1 MEWTSLGDK
10 SNSDEKQPVVYK
22 HPLEGVQI
30 ILTEGIKDEVDLTSL
45 FRTSEGKRFANQ
57 VASQKQFTL
66 VGILFPMMIELF
78 VRISPKIP
86 AIISDDKFGGWF
98 KEKVEES
105 DEMDQKSRELLSQI
119 PEFVKLAFEDIETNS
134 ELPSS
139 IDELF
144 GERANERFLGSMVL
158 SLHSYLQAYIDSII
172 DSLIRTES
180 VRSQFLEY
188 WDSRRIQ
195 PHIGLADLAE
205 TSGDKYDVISELVKR
220 SIPLNLL
227 TRMKVLCNATKSYQ
241 KLESHLREYNLEE
254 ITEATRYFCDL
265 RNRIAHGEPAPP
277 IDSYGFEI
285 SQIDWKELENWF
297 VEELLKVWPD
307 PPTGVFGII
316 EMGCEWAQQHGAL
329 DYFTLLDHLP
339 RLALMY
345 AAVFDYTI
353 HETLTDSSTPCI

>member
-1 MEWTSLGDK
+1 MGEN
-10 SNSDEKQPVVYK
+10 SNSDKKQPVVYK
-22 HPLEGVQI
+22 HPLEGVQT
-30 ILTEGIKDEVDLTSL
+30 ILAEGIKDEADLTSL
-45 FRTSEGKRFANQ
+45 FRTSEGKRFAKQ

-66 VGILFPMMIELF
+66 VGILFPMMIELI

-86 AIISDDKFGGWF
+86 EIISDDKFTGWF

-105 DEMDQKSRELLSQI
+105 DEVDHKSRELLSQI
-119 PEFVKLAFEDIETNS
+119 PEFIGLAFEDIGKDN
-134 ELPSS
+134 ELTSG
-139 IDELF
+139 IEELF

-172 DSLIRTES
+172 DTLIRTDS
-180 VRSQFLEY
+180 TRSQFLEY
-188 WDSRRIQ
+188 WDSRRLQ
-195 PHIGLADLAE
+195 PRIGLADLVE
-205 TSGDKYDVISELVKR
+205 TSGDKYAVVSELVKR

-227 TRMKVLCNATKSYQ
+227 NRMKVICNATKLHQ
-241 KLESHLREYNLEE
+241 KMESCLREYKLED

-277 IDSYGFEI
+277 IDSYDFEI

-297 VEELLKVWPD
+297 VEEVTKVWPD

-316 EMGCEWAQQHGAL
+316 EMGCEWAKQHGAL
-329 DYFTLLDHLP
+329 DYFSLLDYLP
-339 RLALMY
+339 ELALMY

-353 HETLTDSSTPCI
+353 SEMLTSAPPSNSQ